1 MLQINYIVTHSK
13 DYYLRVIS
21 RAFVDQ
27 TSRIWNLSRSTFRR
41 IMNHRE
47 KSYDQK
53 HSAFFYINTEHF
65 HHPRSPSPSSALECC
80 ARRVLRGA
88 QTAREDGDHNCS
100 RAFLV
105 EYDDGNFRLE
115 NRRLIF
121 LTFSHFWPWRPVF
134 LWFLALEIPFETYR
148 LQKYT
153 VSIIEFW
160 FEIFLCRKKFEFL
173 NLKFLKLL
181 VRSRSRPLG

>member
-134 LWFLALEIPFETYR
+134 CDF
-148 LQKYT
+148 
-153 VSIIEFW
+153 
-160 FEIFLCRKKFEFL
+160 
-173 NLKFLKLL
+173 
-181 VRSRSRPLG
+181 